1 MSDKSIYETLS
12 SVDMSN
18 HIKSVQNQRY
28 IPWSSQWGEL
38 LKHYPNAIYEVHE
51 NEVGDPFTVSTMGI
65 MVKVSVTINDVTRT
79 LNYPVL
85 NNYNK
90 SLKVSGYEYETKKGI
105 IKVPPASTFEINTSI
120 MRALTKAIA
129 MHGLSLYVYKD
140 DLAPEMETVDSKQ
153 LQEMTNKIKEKNMKI
168 AEVCTAW
175 NLPSLAKLHA
185 QNFDNFMQYLNGV

>member
-12 SVDMSN
+12 SVDMSS

-38 LKHYPNAIYEVHE
+38 LKHYPNATYEVHE
-51 NEVGDPFTVSTMGI
+51 NEIGDPFTVSIMGI
-65 MVKVSVTINDVTRT
+65 MVKVSVTINDLTRT

-90 SLKVSGYEYETKKGI
+90 SLKVDSYEYETKRGI
-105 IKVPPASTFEINTSI
+105 VKVPPASTFEINTSI

-140 DLAPEMETVDSKQ
+140 ELQPEIETVGSKE
-153 LQEMTNKIKEKNMKI
+153 LQAIMDKIKEKNIKVADVCSGWQMDKI
-168 AEVCTAW
+168 SQLQMINFENMMAW
-175 NLPSLAKLHA
+175 LEGN
-185 QNFDNFMQYLNGV
+185 